1 MTVVLKEIEEKEKNI
16 VWIEE
21 DNKLIERKVE
31 KEEVTEVE
39 EEKKKVEGTGIKNVY
54 FLNVQTL
61 RVEVDEW
68 LDKNVNIKKIVGI
81 LDDLPWNEI
90 GIALSVLNLLIFV
103 SLGLRSV
110 LNYFKEVK
118 RIFYEKE
125 REREQ
130 QIEDDLEMEDLVA
143 INTHRNTITSVLRS

>member
-1 MTVVLKEIEEKEKNI
+1 M
-16 VWIEE
+16 
-21 DNKLIERKVE
+21 
-31 KEEVTEVE
+31 
-39 EEKKKVEGTGIKNVY
+39 
-54 FLNVQTL
+54 QTL

-143 INTHRNTITSVLRS
+143 RNTHRNTITSVLRS